1 MKGSFKLLF
10 CLFNPGRKFRKIAV
24 TCWRGVS
31 FLLLVSGGTN
41 FCSICTIL
49 SSCIRSF
56 SFSHVGNVKPIWNLV
71 EPSRIRMITC
81 GWFKPFSLL
90 LFGTFR
96 TFLDTYGTFFHM
108 AKPCG
113 TFPPLVEPCG
123 TFFLSSCCQLS
134 LKVQGRN
141 HRSHRGPAITISKI
155 KISNFQQP
163 KSNIANMASFV
174 KLQLLYFL
182 CSILFFC

>member
-1 MKGSFKLLF
+1 M
-10 CLFNPGRKFRKIAV
+10 
-24 TCWRGVS
+24 S

-56 SFSHVGNVKPIWNLV
+56 SLSHVGNVKPIWNLV

-163 KSNIANMASFV
+163 KSNAANMASLRSCNFCIFFV
-174 KLQLLYFL
+174 RFCLFVNVL
-182 CSILFFC
+182 CWLTRVGLMSFKCLGLDIAHPLHQ